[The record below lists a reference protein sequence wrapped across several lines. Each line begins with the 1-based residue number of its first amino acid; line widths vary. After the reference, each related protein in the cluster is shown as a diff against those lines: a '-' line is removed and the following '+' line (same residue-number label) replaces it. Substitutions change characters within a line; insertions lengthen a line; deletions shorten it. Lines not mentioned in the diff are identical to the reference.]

1 MSQLR
6 QPHEVGASEQ
16 ADAFWGLWRRGF
28 YLCCTEFKGTAGN
41 KNIAVFWSSTT
52 ISYKMQAPVGV
63 LEGLL
68 RLLEKPLEVKEKPVV
83 PRVTW
88 WLRFGLMCEFSRS
101 PVIIY
106 LTSSSLD
113 FFICKMELITVSA
126 TLMVFKIKWD
136 NENKCLIHVSYNDD
150 YG

>member
-1 MSQLR
+1 
-6 QPHEVGASEQ
+6 
-16 ADAFWGLWRRGF
+16 
-28 YLCCTEFKGTAGN
+28 
-41 KNIAVFWSSTT
+41 
-52 ISYKMQAPVGV
+52 MQAPVGV

-126 TLMVFKIKWD
+126 TLMVFKIK
-136 NENKCLIHVSYNDD
+136 
-150 YG
+150 